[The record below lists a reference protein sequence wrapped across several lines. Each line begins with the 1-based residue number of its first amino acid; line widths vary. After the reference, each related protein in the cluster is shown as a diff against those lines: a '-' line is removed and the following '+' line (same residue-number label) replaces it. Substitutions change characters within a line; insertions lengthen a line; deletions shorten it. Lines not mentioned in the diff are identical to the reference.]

1 MDTQKKAITRENR
14 GKCGVYRIINNE
26 SGKCYVGSSINLT
39 VRFYMYF
46 NLYHITNR
54 KDSVICRALL
64 KYGYSKFS
72 LEILE
77 YCSPEIVIERE
88 QYYID
93 LYKPEYN
100 ILKVAGSSLG
110 RKTLEATKAKI
121 SAAKLGVKPSS
132 EALIKL
138 RAHLAELNLSKA
150 LKVKVLDLV
159 TNETIIYD
167 TIPQAAAAL
176 SCSTGTISFYDKKLS
191 LDNNIPFKKRY
202 LIKIIR

>member
-1 MDTQKKAITRENR
+1 MDTQKRDITRENK
-14 GKCGVYRIINNE
+14 GKCGIYRIINNE

-72 LEILE
+72 LFSPAPPQLVEVVEGRKEILE
-77 YCSPEIVIERE
+77 YCSPEIVIKRE

-100 ILKVAGSSLG
+100 VLKVAGSSLG
-110 RKTLEATKAKI
+110 RKI
-121 SAAKLGVKPSS
+121 SEAAK
-132 EALIKL
+132 AI
-138 RAHLAELNLSKA
+138 
-150 LKVKVLDLV
+150 
-159 TNETIIYD
+159 
-167 TIPQAAAAL
+167 
-176 SCSTGTISFYDKKLS
+176 
-191 LDNNIPFKKRY
+191 
-202 LIKIIR
+202 

>member
-1 MDTQKKAITRENR
+1 MDTQKRDITRENK
-14 GKCGVYRIINNE
+14 GKCGIYRIINNE

-77 YCSPEIVIERE
+77 YCSPEIVIKRE

-100 ILKVAGSSLG
+100 VLKVAGSSLG
-110 RKTLEATKAKI
+110 RKISEAAKAKI

-132 EALIKL
+132 VALIKL

-150 LKVKVLDLV
+150 LKVKVVDLT
-159 TNETIIYD
+159 TNDTTIYD
-167 TIPQAAAAL
+167 TQAATAL
-176 SCSTGTISFYDKKLS
+176 NCSTTTISLYDKKLS
-191 LDNNIPFKKRY
+191 LENNIPFRKRY